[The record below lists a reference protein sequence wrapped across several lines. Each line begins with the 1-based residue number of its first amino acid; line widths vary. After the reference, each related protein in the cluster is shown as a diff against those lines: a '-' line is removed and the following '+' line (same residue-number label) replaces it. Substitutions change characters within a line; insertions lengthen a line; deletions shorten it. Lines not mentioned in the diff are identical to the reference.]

1 MKYYS
6 KGPNFARNLVHH
18 GAIEMVTRA
27 VSPVQLFNFL
37 LSHEKLYGMSVIRM
51 EPVIIDTSTEMDNEY
66 VLMKI
71 SQHRV
76 SFKDHQEARRTDDF
90 DVSLIL
96 SYDSCSIGKSEKE
109 KVRIMKTDMCQMT
122 SESNP
127 HVQDVLRMKY
137 FVVMTS
143 KRQLYPMYG
152 GEKKLG
158 KFRTVS
164 TSASLK
170 LLQKIVTGP
179 GNLLTPGEFI
189 FAI

>member
-1 MKYYS
+1 MSNLSFANFFWFKQSNFNAHFLTKYLLLCSRSGFHIVSFLEDFMKYYS

-66 VLMKI
+66 VLIKI

-109 KVRIMKTDMCQMT
+109 KVRIMKT
-122 SESNP
+122 
-127 HVQDVLRMKY
+127 
-137 FVVMTS
+137 
-143 KRQLYPMYG
+143 
-152 GEKKLG
+152 
-158 KFRTVS
+158 VS
-164 TSASLK
+164 DG
-170 LLQKIVTGP
+170 I
-179 GNLLTPGEFI
+179 
-189 FAI
+189 

>member
-66 VLMKI
+66 VLIKI

-109 KVRIMKTDMCQMT
+109 KVRIMKTVSDDIRIQSSC
-122 SESNP
+122 SG
-127 HVQDVLRMKY
+127 HVEDEVPCTKPQLGHPNQGHACVTYKELS
-137 FVVMTS
+137 S
-143 KRQLYPMYG
+143 KQ
-152 GEKKLG
+152 
-158 KFRTVS
+158 VH
-164 TSASLK
+164 A
-170 LLQKIVTGP
+170 
-179 GNLLTPGEFI
+179 
-189 FAI
+189 